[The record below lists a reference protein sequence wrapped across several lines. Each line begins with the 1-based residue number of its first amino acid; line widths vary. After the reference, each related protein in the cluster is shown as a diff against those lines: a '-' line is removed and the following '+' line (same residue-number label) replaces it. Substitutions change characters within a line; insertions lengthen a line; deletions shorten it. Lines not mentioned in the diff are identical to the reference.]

1 MIAWRPKGLE
11 RMGTV
16 DLRKLGN
23 DQIVVHFGGQLTSVD
38 AYTFANSLI
47 SFADTVRSVNE
58 MVNPGQKIDVRLEA
72 VGPGSFKAVIKQV
85 KKGLSGFFSSAPS
98 NVFWI
103 VAALLIEG
111 ALEGESTIT
120 VEDDVVI
127 IERGGERIILPR
139 EAFNGYK
146 NAKNSPQVR
155 RGIGQ
160 TIEVLEKDE
169 AIENFGIT
177 PDLNDDEPLIQI
189 PRDNF
194 DRLTKL
200 PDTVLPEEKRRLRS
214 NRAQLVVLKPWI
226 NASNKKWAFEWNG
239 VPISAYVKDENFLER
254 VKNHDIRF
262 GNGDVIE
269 ATIENYENFDD
280 KRNIWI
286 SDKSTYMVT
295 EVFVFHPINA
305 KRIVLK

>member
-1 MIAWRPKGLE
+1 
-11 RMGTV
+11 MGTV
-16 DLRKLGN
+16 DLRRLGS

-58 MVNPGQKIDVRLEA
+58 LVNPGQKIDVRLEA

-85 KKGLSGFFSSAPS
+85 KKGIGGFFSSAPS

-103 VAALLIEG
+103 LAALFIED

-120 VEDDVVI
+120 VEEDVVI
-127 IERGGERIILPR
+127 IERGGEKIILPK
-139 EAFNGYK
+139 EALNGYE

-155 RGIGQ
+155 RGIGR
-160 TIEVLEKDE
+160 TFEVLEKDE

-177 PDLNDDEPLIQI
+177 PDLSDEEPLVQI
-189 PRDNF
+189 PRDDF
-194 DRLTKL
+194 DRLTRL
-200 PDTVLPEEKRRLRS
+200 PDMVFPEEKRRLAS

-239 VPISAYVKDENFLER
+239 VPISAYVRHDEFLDR

-280 KRNIWI
+280 ERNIWI
-286 SDKSTYMVT
+286 SDTATYTVT
-295 EVFVFHPINA
+295 EVFVFDPINA
-305 KRIVLK
+305 ERILLK